1 MNIRVENNTQNMT
14 LFRTTLRISFYI
26 EREKTIATID
36 SKTSTGDIYLL
47 LVSVL
52 IQPQFHSLFLQTRHK
67 TIFHK
72 VMPLYFAGMVYNIN
86 SIFVL
91 RPERARVF
99 EGHVVSSTLPRL
111 QLQST
116 NS

>member
-1 MNIRVENNTQNMT
+1 MNIRVENNTQNIT

-26 EREKTIATID
+26 ETGKTIATID
-36 SKTSTGDIYLL
+36 SKTRTVYFYLL

-52 IQPQFHSLFLQTRHK
+52 IQPQFTHFYKRVTKLF
-67 TIFHK
+67 FHK
-72 VMPLYFAGMVYNIN
+72 VMPLYFAGMVYNLN

-91 RPERARVF
+91 GPERARVF

-111 QLQST
+111 KLQST